1 MKNIVWVLIVFLF
14 WSCSYSK
21 QDKMNGVSLVASRE
35 QASQTVIDPI
45 LKIHANY
52 AAVMPF
58 GFIREYE
65 SPEILFNTER
75 QWFGERKEGVKQYVE
90 LLHKNG
96 IQVMLKPQLWIW
108 RGEFTGRLQ
117 METEAQWKQ
126 LEDSYERFILTYA
139 ETAQETK
146 VSVFCIG
153 TELEQFVKQ
162 RPDFWKNLIAK
173 VKKVYTGKITY
184 AANWDE
190 FPRTH
195 FWKDI
200 DYIGIDAY
208 FPLSQEKVPSIVQLR
223 EGWKSHKEKI
233 KNLAEATGKK
243 VIFTEYGYR
252 SMEYTGKQ
260 PWIATRDN
268 ATISLEGQANATHAI
283 FEEFWEE
290 DWFAGGFV
298 WKWFLDHASSGG
310 SENDR
315 FTPQNKP
322 AEEVLRS
329 FYSKY

>member
-117 METEAQWKQ
+117 MKTEVQWKQ

-139 ETAQETK
+139 ETAEETK

-162 RPDFWKNLIAK
+162 RPDFWKNLITK

-223 EGWKSHKEKI
+223 EGWKAHKEKI
-233 KNLAEATGKK
+233 KNLSEATGKQ

-260 PWIATRDN
+260 PWVATRDK
-268 ATISLEGQANATHAI
+268 AAISLEGQANATHAI
-283 FEEFWEE
+283 FEAFWEE

-298 WKWFLDHASSGG
+298 WKWFPDHASSGG